1 MKRFIAVSVAA
12 LTLAALPFVG
22 GTAFAHDYKQGGVHV
37 DHPWSRATAPQAR
50 NGAAY
55 FVLNA
60 TGADSDRLLS
70 ATSPV
75 AEKIELHTHLM
86 EDGVMKMRP
95 VTAIEVTPGSPT
107 MLQPGG
113 LHVMLLGLKT
123 PLVKGEKF
131 PLTLRFE
138 KAGELKVDVNVED
151 AGAGGG
157 APGNMHKH

>member
-1 MKRFIAVSVAA
+1 MKRFIAISIAA
-12 LTLAALPFVG
+12 LTLAAGAAV
-22 GTAFAHDYKQGGVHV
+22 AHDYRQGGIHV

-60 TGADSDRLLS
+60 TAAESDRLLS
-70 ATSPV
+70 AASPV
-75 AEKIELHTHLM
+75 AEKVELHTHLM

-95 VTAIEVTPGSPT
+95 VVAIEVTPGSPT
-107 MLQPGG
+107 ALQPGG
-113 LHVMLLGLKT
+113 LHVMLLGLKA
-123 PLVKGEKF
+123 PLVKGETF
-131 PLTLRFE
+131 PLTLTFE
-138 KAGELKVDVNVED
+138 KAGVMKVDVNVED